1 MIRGKQ
7 NGLVEAM
14 VKKDTYIGVVIDG
27 ISIGE
32 KETPSAKHAWVLAK
46 RNDIVLGDFVKIV
59 DKDRNVEFIG
69 YVSNTF
75 SKSKFG
81 LPLATAISAVEEER
95 AVTEIEQYSKDPILF
110 IKITVTKIYNMEN
123 KTFEDPIR
131 PIIPG
136 QSVYFLDE
144 KEIMLKGLGL
154 NNPQIRSYGPIH
166 IGSLYIRQDVPVKL
180 ESAFVFN
187 HVGIWGMQGRGKSET
202 ATVLVEELAKLGWA
216 VVLFDL
222 HGEYSEIDQPKMAG
236 DERLKVKK
244 LILGGEHDDKLGESV
259 KLELPCLLEHDEA
272 IDLLLDAVRIADDTN
287 PLSGQGIDLL
297 LNLYKGVIMGESLK
311 GKTDRG
317 RATKTFP
324 PPKDWNVDQP
334 KMAGNERRSRCPSGE
349 SAPQKFFEGLIDML
363 DEVGEFLG
371 YADQTIDAVKRR
383 LRAINKPG
391 LWGGSLDVKEVV
403 LPGFVTL
410 FDLSSYMPKTITG
423 EGFDVPAKIIF
434 AEFLKRLVKT
444 KQTREIDPELPVAVV
459 VDEAGSFF
467 PPESQFWT
475 RLGKN
480 FIRQVRKLHNGLIV
494 IAQSPKYLHPDIVGQ
509 IGTHIIFRITG
520 NALKELK
527 DHVDMEDAIF
537 EDLKTLD
544 RMVAYVYGD
553 MTDYMPIK
561 IRVREPK
568 VKHKKFFGL
577 FE

>member
-1 MIRGKQ
+1 
-7 NGLVEAM
+7 
-14 VKKDTYIGVVIDG
+14 
-27 ISIGE
+27 
-32 KETPSAKHAWVLAK
+32 
-46 RNDIVLGDFVKIV
+46 
-59 DKDRNVEFIG
+59 
-69 YVSNTF
+69 
-75 SKSKFG
+75 
-81 LPLATAISAVEEER
+81 
-95 AVTEIEQYSKDPILF
+95 
-110 IKITVTKIYNMEN
+110 
-123 KTFEDPIR
+123 
-131 PIIPG
+131 
-136 QSVYFLDE
+136 
-144 KEIMLKGLGL
+144 
-154 NNPQIRSYGPIH
+154 
-166 IGSLYIRQDVPVKL
+166 
-180 ESAFVFN
+180 
-187 HVGIWGMQGRGKSET
+187 
-202 ATVLVEELAKLGWA
+202 
-216 VVLFDL
+216 
-222 HGEYSEIDQPKMAG
+222 
-236 DERLKVKK
+236 
-244 LILGGEHDDKLGESV
+244 LILGDKRGDEPGESV
-259 KLELPCLLEHDEA
+259 KLELPCLLPPDKA

-297 LNLYKGVIMGESLK
+297 LNLYKGVVKGDPLK

-317 RATKTFP
+317 RTTKTFP
-324 PPKDWNVDQP
+324 PPKDWN
-334 KMAGNERRSRCPSGE
+334 GSRCPSGE
-349 SAPQKFFEGLIDML
+349 SAPQKFFENLIDML

-371 YADQTIDAVKRR
+371 YADQTIDAVRRR
-383 LRAINKPG
+383 LRSINKPE

-434 AEFLKRLVKT
+434 AEFLKRLVES

-527 DHVDMEDAIF
+527 EHVDMEDAIF

-544 RMVAYVYGD
+544 RMVAYVFGD
-553 MTDYMPIK
+553 MTDYIPIK
-561 IRVREPK
+561 IRVREPR
-568 VKHKKFFGL
+568 VKHKKFLGL

>member
-7 NGLVEAM
+7 NGVVEVM

-27 ISIGE
+27 ILIGE
-32 KETPSAKHAWVLAK
+32 KETPSAKHAWVVAK
-46 RNDIVLGDFVKIV
+46 RNDVVLGDFVKVV
-59 DKDRNVEFIG
+59 DKDRNIEFIG
-69 YVSNTF
+69 YISNLF
-75 SKSKFG
+75 DKSKFG
-81 LPLATAISAVEEER
+81 LPLSTALSAVEER
-95 AVTEIEQYSKDPILF
+95 RGVTDIEQYSKNPILF

-131 PIIPG
+131 PIIVGLP
-136 QSVYFLDE
+136 VYFLD
-144 KEIMLKGLGL
+144 KEEVRLKALGL
-154 NNPQIRSYGPIH
+154 NLDSGLKSYGPIH
-166 IGSLYIRQDVPVKL
+166 IGSLYIRQDVPMYL
-180 ESAFVFN
+180 ESAFAFN

-222 HGEYSEIDQPKMAG
+222 HGEYSEIDQPKRAG
-236 DERLKVKK
+236 DEGLKVKR
-244 LILGGEHDDKLGESV
+244 LILGDKHGDESGESI
-259 KLELPCLLEHDEA
+259 KLELPCLLPPDKA
-272 IDLLLDAVRIADDTN
+272 IDLLLDAVRIADDAN
-287 PLSGQGIDLL
+287 PLSGQGIELL
-297 LNLYKGVIMGESLK
+297 VKLYKGVVLGEPLK
-311 GKTDRG
+311 GKSSKSSKGSSTR
-317 RATKTFP
+317 KIP
-324 PPKDWNVDQP
+324 QP
-334 KMAGNERRSRCPSGE
+334 QSWGNSRCPGGE
-349 SAPQKFFEGLIDML
+349 SAPQLFFEGLLEKL
-363 DEVGEFLG
+363 DEVGKFLR
-371 YADQTIDAVKRR
+371 YNDQTIEAVRRR
-383 LRAINKPG
+383 LEIINKPE
-391 LWGGSLDVKEVV
+391 LWGGSLDIKEVV

-410 FDLSSYMPKTITG
+410 VDLSRYMPKTITG

-434 AEFLKRLVKT
+434 AEFLKRLVEAKQKT
-444 KQTREIDPELPVAVV
+444 HEIDPELPVAVV

-475 RLGKN
+475 RLGKG

-527 DHVDMEDAIF
+527 EHVDMEDAIF

-544 RMVAYVYGD
+544 RMVAYVFGD

-568 VKHKKFFGL
+568 VKHKKFLGL
-577 FE
+577 SE

>member
-1 MIRGKQ
+1 
-7 NGLVEAM
+7 
-14 VKKDTYIGVVIDG
+14 
-27 ISIGE
+27 
-32 KETPSAKHAWVLAK
+32 
-46 RNDIVLGDFVKIV
+46 
-59 DKDRNVEFIG
+59 
-69 YVSNTF
+69 
-75 SKSKFG
+75 
-81 LPLATAISAVEEER
+81 
-95 AVTEIEQYSKDPILF
+95 
-110 IKITVTKIYNMEN
+110 
-123 KTFEDPIR
+123 
-131 PIIPG
+131 
-136 QSVYFLDE
+136 
-144 KEIMLKGLGL
+144 
-154 NNPQIRSYGPIH
+154 
-166 IGSLYIRQDVPVKL
+166 
-180 ESAFVFN
+180 
-187 HVGIWGMQGRGKSET
+187 
-202 ATVLVEELAKLGWA
+202 
-216 VVLFDL
+216 VLFDL

-244 LILGGEHDDKLGESV
+244 LILGGEHDAKLGESV
-259 KLELPCLLEHDEA
+259 KLELPCLLEYDEA

-297 LNLYKGVIMGESLK
+297 LNLYKSVVKGGPLK
-311 GKTDRG
+311 GKTNRG
-317 RATKTFP
+317 RITKTFSS
-324 PPKDWNVDQP
+324 PKDWN
-334 KMAGNERRSRCPSGE
+334 GSRCPSGE
-349 SAPQKFFEGLIDML
+349 LAPQKFFEGLIDML

-371 YADQTIDAVKRR
+371 YADQTIDAVRRR
-383 LRAINKPG
+383 LRAINKPE

-434 AEFLKRLVKT
+434 AEFLKRLVRT

-561 IRVREPK
+561 IRVREPR

>member
-7 NGLVEAM
+7 NGVVEVM
-14 VKKDTYIGVVIDG
+14 VKRDTYIGVVIDG
-27 ISIGE
+27 VSIGE
-32 KETPSAKHAWVLAK
+32 KETPSTKHAWVLAK
-46 RNDIVLGDFVKIV
+46 RNDVVLGDFVKIV
-59 DKDRNVEFIG
+59 DKDRNIEFIG
-69 YVSNTF
+69 YISDMF

-81 LPLATAISAVEEER
+81 LPLTTALNAVEEER
-95 AVTEIEQYSKDPILF
+95 AVSDIEQYSKDPILF
-110 IKITVTKIYNMEN
+110 IKITITKIYNMEN

-144 KEIMLKGLGL
+144 KEIMLKALGL
-154 NNPQIRSYGPIH
+154 NNPQIKSYGPIH

-222 HGEYSEIDQPKMAG
+222 HGEYSEIDQPKMVG
-236 DERLKVKK
+236 DERLKVKR
-244 LILGGEHDDKLGESV
+244 LILGSEHDDNSGESV
-259 KLELPCLLEHDEA
+259 KLNLPCLLEPDKA

-297 LNLYKGVIMGESLK
+297 VKLYKAVVLGKAIK
-311 GKTDRG
+311 GKTSRG
-317 RATKTFP
+317 GIVTKTISP
-324 PPKDWNVDQP
+324 PSSW
-334 KMAGNERRSRCPSGE
+334 GNSRCPSGE
-349 SAPQKFFEGLIDML
+349 SASQLFFEGLIEKV
-363 DEVGEFLG
+363 DEVGEFLK
-371 YADQTIDAVKRR
+371 YNDQTIDAVRRR
-383 LRAINKPG
+383 LEILNKPE
-391 LWGGSLDVKEVV
+391 LWGDGFNMKEIV

-410 FDLSSYMPKTITG
+410 FDFSRYMSKTITE
-423 EGFDVPAKIIF
+423 EGFDVPAKLIF
-434 AEFLKRLVKT
+434 AQFLKRLVEAKQKT
-444 KQTREIDPELPVAVV
+444 HEIDVELPVAVI

-467 PPESQFWT
+467 SPESKFWT

-544 RMVAYVYGD
+544 RMVAYVFGD

-561 IRVREPK
+561 IRVREPR